1 MQALDGITVLIPMI
15 FLATNDG
22 LLPCLNKQLFGLECP
37 GCGLQRSVLLLF
49 DGDFV
54 AAFYMYPAIYP
65 MILLMFF
72 LIADQFIAIK
82 YANTISITLMITT
95 VTFIL
100 TNFLIK
106 LL

>member
-1 MQALDGITVLIPMI
+1 MI
-15 FLATNDG
+15 SAAMENG

-49 DGDFV
+49 DGDFGG
-54 AAFYMYPAIYP
+54 AFYMYPAIYP
-65 MILLMFF
+65 MILLILF
-72 LIADQFIAIK
+72 LIADQFVKIK
-82 YANTISITLMITT
+82 YANAISITLMITT